1 MFDFNK
7 KKNNKV
13 VVWIIVG
20 ILVLCM
26 VVPTMYSLIAA
37 LAE

>member
-13 VVWIIVG
+13 VVWVIVG

-26 VVPTMYSLIAA
+26 VIPSVYSLIAA